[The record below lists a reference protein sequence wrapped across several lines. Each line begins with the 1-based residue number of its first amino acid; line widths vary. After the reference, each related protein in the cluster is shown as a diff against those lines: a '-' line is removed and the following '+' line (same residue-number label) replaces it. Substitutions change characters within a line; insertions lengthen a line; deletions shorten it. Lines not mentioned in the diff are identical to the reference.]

1 LALVAPFLRQVQNMN
16 NKSLNECLNQLFIR
30 EEDYEALRNS
40 IDSYDNFDKVA
51 LAQQLDNHEL
61 TEFRRIAAHLFKG
74 NNRWKQSIEL
84 CKRDKLFKVT
94 ISSA

>member
-1 LALVAPFLRQVQNMN
+1 MALVAPFLKQVQNMN

-30 EEDYEALRNS
+30 EEDFEALRNS

-61 TEFRRIAAHLFKG
+61 TEFRRISAHLFKG

-84 CKRDKLFKVT
+84 CKRDKLFKV
-94 ISSA
+94 S